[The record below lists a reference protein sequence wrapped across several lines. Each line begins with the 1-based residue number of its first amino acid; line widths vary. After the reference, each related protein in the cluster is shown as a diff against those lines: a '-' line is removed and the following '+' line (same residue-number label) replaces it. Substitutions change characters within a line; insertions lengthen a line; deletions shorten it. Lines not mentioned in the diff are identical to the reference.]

1 MGFILVSYDI
11 PDNKRR
17 TKLAHILEDYGERV
31 HAWRSVFECQLTA
44 RQQQKLL
51 KEIKAV
57 LVAAEDSV
65 RLYGLCAACRGKVLA
80 LGQAE
85 PPAEPPQL
93 YIV

>member
-1 MGFILVSYDI
+1 MSFILISYDI

-31 HAWRSVFECQLTA
+31 QYSVFECQLTA

-57 LVAAEDSV
+57 LAEAEDSV
-65 RLYGLCAACRGKVLA
+65 RLYRLCADCQGKVLA

-85 PPAEPPQL
+85 PPTEPPQL